1 MKFRTISLGL
11 ALAVM
16 SSSVLAVDGYK
27 GVKFGSNVD
36 TLLKSN
42 ICSFEKY
49 NSDTPGLISY
59 ACRDFKFSGA
69 KTIAMAFF
77 LDGKFQ
83 RLAISLN
90 RNSESV
96 LDGLIKKYGAPS
108 SASTAEE
115 MERASTSGEAIYVRF
130 DHDTVYMRGQKNR
143 STGKEDGFLI
153 YTSPEYEKELLKIQS
168 KAVQD
173 DL

>member
-42 ICSFEKY
+42 ICSFKKY
-49 NSDTPGLISY
+49 DDDTTVTTY
-59 ACRDFKFSGA
+59 FCKDFKFSGSN
-69 KTIAMAFF
+69 TVAMAFF

-83 RLAISLN
+83 RFAITL
-90 RNSESV
+90 
-96 LDGLIKKYGAPS
+96 
-108 SASTAEE
+108 
-115 MERASTSGEAIYVRF
+115 M
-130 DHDTVYMRGQKNR
+130 
-143 STGKEDGFLI
+143 
-153 YTSPEYEKELLKIQS
+153 
-168 KAVQD
+168 
-173 DL
+173 

>member
-42 ICSFEKY
+42 ICSFKKY
-49 NSDTPGLISY
+49 DDDTTVTTY
-59 ACRDFKFSGA
+59 FCKDFKFSGSN
-69 KTIAMAFF
+69 TVAMAFF

-83 RLAISLN
+83 RFAITLN
-90 RNSESV
+90 VKVDSV
-96 LDGLIKKYGAPS
+96 FNGLVKKYGPAS
-108 SASTAEE
+108 STSTAEE
-115 MERASTSGEAIYVRF
+115 MHNASTTGEPIYIRF
-130 DHDTVYMRGQKNR
+130 DNDTIFIRGQR
-143 STGKEDGFLI
+143 DLSTGKDDGMLI
-153 YTSPEYEKELLKIQS
+153 YSSPSYEEELTKMQLKTIQG
-168 KAVQD
+168 